1 MFVCVCVC
9 VGVWVCVCVGVFVC
23 ERERMCSFL
32 LMGFNIGRLY
42 MCVVVVVA
50 VVVGFKN
57 FKTKL

>member
-1 MFVCVCVC
+1 MRASDLVFVCVCVC
-9 VGVWVCVCVGVFVC
+9 VCVC

-42 MCVVVVVA
+42 MCVVVVV
-50 VVVGFKN
+50 VGFKN